1 MNENPSKTASSSS
14 SLAMTE
20 KRPQRP
26 GGCVGIFFQLFDWN
40 RRFAKKKLFSKK
52 LLIQGRSKQSSSK
65 FGGDEKLPK
74 LRLIANENS
83 GGFPNVKK
91 SGTCNDNHDQ
101 KPGMQSPG
109 LVAKLMGLDSMPATK
124 QDKSKKALLFESGS
138 DKEGCVSSHGR
149 SDDEG
154 SSFEK
159 GNTKGELRPQKLQK
173 TGPLERQPLSR
184 FGAEALQFKSVLAQS
199 RKHRSKLPSPV
210 KSPRM
215 TTGRNAS
222 RLMDAAAKIL
232 EPGLQAT
239 NRAKSSLIYPS
250 TTNHVPKD
258 EAKMEETMVRSL
270 DLSEKCDY
278 RVIAVR
284 SLQGHSCKNCGSL
297 VDDAG
302 SNPNLVEQPLPFAS
316 SVPNHVNASFEALER
331 SKPSPVISS
340 LRREKE
346 RVGDRIQE
354 QPFPF
359 TAQARINPRTRG
371 EAISKRKPIN
381 LEDERWHWTSQQCK
395 PQKGVPSSIYYRHNN
410 QRQNQV
416 PVTRDRGTTRSNL
429 SSLQTSRVSSA
440 ANAINKSK
448 DFLAFNGN
456 LSPAQSRMPVKVDNC
471 KGNAEM
477 NSCNRREGGLS
488 PVRKRRSTIVNQQGE
503 NSGFVSS
510 TFAKQRNFTC
520 DAMTGMGMGLNTH
533 SVNCTCSRSIM
544 AQEERS
550 RTNSSKDSGV
560 ISFTFSS
567 PMKQKT
573 ASGITPDKTPEISIK
588 DKIDL
593 KMSMEK
599 SFALSG
605 DALGALLEKKLKELT
620 CQEEDE
626 LGTGGTRPKRTSAMI
641 LQELIS
647 ALTADRPI
655 SHDDNTEK
663 VLRHADHLLNK
674 KVMFQAKEKNPGAS
688 LGYLRDGDHLS
699 PGSVLEASFSNDSCF
714 SSSVDDSSAEPLQ
727 PDAELLD
734 SATSFSEGGYG
745 LQLAT
750 NLLQH
755 ISDVLYSMCLAD
767 TGLKGSKLFHAEEV
781 ILNAELIFRSSDRTD
796 DFSLSQFLV
805 NELETLANGLL
816 AEFGQFLPCVE
827 DTKHG
832 NQLKQFL
839 FDCVIEYLNSRYVR
853 YCNSGFRAWA
863 EMPLCTTNDKL
874 ITGIVGEVRRWTR
887 LAGKIPDEIIETEM
901 SQSLGKWTDF
911 EIEGYET
918 GAVIDVELLQILVD
932 DIVIDLCEEN
942 MGFSGSYCSAVGDY

>member
-1 MNENPSKTASSSS
+1 
-14 SLAMTE
+14 MTE

-52 LLIQGRSKQSSSK
+52 LLTPGRSKQSSSK

-91 SGTCNDNHDQ
+91 NGTCNDNHDQ

-124 QDKSKKALLFESGS
+124 QDKSKKASLFESGS
-138 DKEGCVSSHGR
+138 DKEGCVSSQGR

-184 FGAEALQFKSVLAQS
+184 FGAEALQFKSILPQS

-222 RLMDAAAKIL
+222 RLLDAAAKIL

-239 NRAKSSLIYPS
+239 NRAKSSLTYPS

-302 SNPNLVEQPLPFAS
+302 SNPNLVEQPLPFTS
-316 SVPNHVNASFEALER
+316 SVPNHVNVSFEALER

-340 LRREKE
+340 LGREKE
-346 RVGDRIQE
+346 RVCDRIQE

-416 PVTRDRGTTRSNL
+416 LVTRDRGTTRSNL

-456 LSPAQSRMPVKVDNC
+456 LSPVQSRMPVKVDNC

-477 NSCNRREGGLS
+477 KSCNRREGGLS

-510 TFAKQRNFTC
+510 AFAKQRNVTC
-520 DAMTGMGMGLNTH
+520 DAMTGMRMGLNTH
-533 SVNCTCSRSIM
+533 SVNRTCSRSIM

-588 DKIDL
+588 DKIDM

-626 LGTGGTRPKRTSAMI
+626 LGTG
-641 LQELIS
+641 
-647 ALTADRPI
+647 DRPI

-663 VLRHADHLLNK
+663 VLCHADHLLNK

-714 SSSVDDSSAEPLQ
+714 SSSVDDSSAEPLH

-734 SATSFSEGGYG
+734 SATSFSEGGNG
-745 LQLAT
+745 LQLVT

-767 TGLKGSKLFHAEEV
+767 TGLKGSKLFHAEEGMG
-781 ILNAELIFRSSDRTD
+781 R
-796 DFSLSQFLV
+796 
-805 NELETLANGLL
+805 
-816 AEFGQFLPCVE
+816 
-827 DTKHG
+827 
-832 NQLKQFL
+832 
-839 FDCVIEYLNSRYVR
+839 
-853 YCNSGFRAWA
+853 
-863 EMPLCTTNDKL
+863 MPLCTTNDKL

-942 MGFSGSYCSAVGDY
+942 MGFSGSYCAAVGDY